1 MKKVIAHRGFSSRY
15 PENSMLAFEKA
26 MELGADGAEFDVQL
40 TRDGVPVVFHDESLL
55 RITGDDIL
63 IADLT
68 LSELAAFDISY
79 RFKGECAPQRV
90 PTLEEY
96 FRLAAQHDFLNI
108 IELKTAYNEYPGI
121 EEKVLELIRRFDLA
135 GRVIISS
142 FNHYSLLRSRALAP
156 ELPHAILY
164 ECRIAEPQ
172 RYARE
177 LGMQYLH
184 PYYKFLNDAEM
195 EKYEAAGVKTNP
207 WTVDDEA
214 DMRYLLGQEN
224 IFAIMSN
231 KPDLLMAVRSGL

>member
-26 MELGADGAEFDVQL
+26 VELGADGAEFDVQL

-55 RITGDDIL
+55 RITGDDL
-63 IADLT
+63 LVSELT
-68 LSELAAFDISY
+68 LEELRRFDISY
-79 RFKGECAPQRV
+79 RFKGQCPVQRV

-96 FRLAAQHDFLNI
+96 FSMSAQHDFLNI

-121 EEKVLELIRRFDLA
+121 EEKVIALIDTFDLCE
-135 GRVIISS
+135 RVIISS
-142 FNHYSLLRSRALAP
+142 FNHYSLLRSKALAP
-156 ELPHAILY
+156 SLPHAILY

-184 PYYKFLNDAEM
+184 PYYKFLSDAEM
-195 EKYEAAGVKTNP
+195 EKYERAGVKTNP
-207 WTVDDEA
+207 WTVDEET
-214 DMRYLLGQEN
+214 DMRYFLNQEN

-231 KPDLLMAVRSGL
+231 KPDLLMAVRSGS